1 MSLPLHSACAM
12 CMYNMQLRL
21 CFFIHGNWGRWI
33 HSVLCCHELSRHWSC
48 CELILI
54 SLFRHSS
61 HSSPSSQILD
71 ASFDDIFPLTQ
82 RRIHPALVSF
92 AHGMVREC
100 YDLNIAEQMCRYSGP
115 VLIVRRTEDEM
126 MSMNGDVGTNRG
138 NFLLVKILQH
148 RYPSLATDQSLPS
161 LWNWLQAESEQERS
175 ESKKKE

>member
-82 RRIHPALVSF
+82 RRIHPALGTFTVNMHCLYSLSPRLSLLLYNKYI
-92 AHGMVREC
+92 H
-100 YDLNIAEQMCRYSGP
+100 DLRQVKGHMHTYC
-115 VLIVRRTEDEM
+115 TEGQRAFD
-126 MSMNGDVGTNRG
+126 RG
-138 NFLLVKILQH
+138 IHFSTYACIL
-148 RYPSLATDQSLPS
+148 
-161 LWNWLQAESEQERS
+161 
-175 ESKKKE
+175 